1 MAAATLDTDVLVVG
15 AGPTGLM
22 LACWLA
28 RLGVD
33 HVLVDEGTGPTR
45 ESRAVVLQACSMELY
60 AQLGMVDAVRDRVSW
75 ASGLRPGWERRPAPG
90 VVPLA
95 VMMGMQSPH
104 PGVHVLEQSENE
116 RLLGARLR
124 ELGSD
129 VAWSSRL
136 LELHQGDGRVR
147 ALLATPSG
155 PRTVTARWCVGTDG
169 AGSTVR
175 QQTGIAF
182 RGSTAAQT
190 FWVADAAT
198 VEGLEE
204 GRITLRAGA
213 DRFLLTFPLGPGR
226 HRLIGVLGDGEE
238 ADPQRV
244 TAELGERFDVRVSD
258 LRWFSSYRVHHKVAE
273 SFRRGRVLLAGD
285 AAHVH
290 SPVGGQGMN
299 TGLQDAHGLAF
310 KLAAV
315 LAGQAGEDHLD
326 HHDLERRPVALRLV
340 GSTDR
345 VFTAVVDRSRA
356 AVLARRLAVPL
367 LAPVVSLVVG
377 RLPVARRLAGYVGQL
392 RIHYWRSPEH
402 RRRSRGRRDPVVG
415 RRLPWTGD
423 NHESLRS
430 ADWQVHG
437 YGTEL
442 PALTGLPSLVTR
454 THRFSPR
461 PELGLVPGRWL
472 LVRPDGFVAAAAS
485 PARAA
490 AVFDAALAELGFL
503 PGARHPHP

>member
-1 MAAATLDTDVLVVG
+1 MAAAALDTDVLVVG

-22 LACWLA
+22 LAAWLA

-33 HVLVDEGTGPTR
+33 HLLVDDGEGPTR
-45 ESRAVVLQACSMELY
+45 ESRAVVLQARSMEVY
-60 AQLGMVDAVRDRVSW
+60 DQLGMVDAVRDRVAW
-75 ASGLRPGWERRPAPG
+75 ASGLRPGWGRRPAPG

-104 PGVHVLEQSENE
+104 PGVHVLEQSQNE

-129 VAWSSRL
+129 VGWGTRL
-136 LELHQGDGRVR
+136 RELHQQDDHVR
-147 ALLATPSG
+147 ALLDTPSG
-155 PRTVTARWCVGTDG
+155 PRTVTARWCVGADG

-175 QQTGIAF
+175 QQTGIEF
-182 RGSTAAQT
+182 RGSTAPQT
-190 FWVADAAT
+190 FWVADAGT
-198 VEGLEE
+198 VTGLED
-204 GRITLRAGA
+204 GLITLRAAA

-226 HRLIGVLGDGEE
+226 HRLIGVLGGGEE
-238 ADPQRV
+238 ADAGQV
-244 TAELGERFDVRVSD
+244 TAELDEHFDVRASD
-258 LRWFSSYRVHHKVAE
+258 LRWFSSYRVHHRVAE
-273 SFRRGRVLLAGD
+273 GFRRGRVLLVGD

-315 LAGQAGEDHLD
+315 LSGQAGEDHLD
-326 HHDLERRPVALRLV
+326 HHEVERRPVALRLV

-345 VFTAVVDRSRA
+345 VFGAVVSRSRP
-356 AVLARRLAVPL
+356 AVLTRRLVVPVLAPTVSL
-367 LAPVVSLVVG
+367 LAG

-392 RIHYWRSPEH
+392 RVHYWRSAEQ
-402 RRRSRGRRDPVVG
+402 RRRAGGRRDPVVG

-423 NHESLRS
+423 NHEVLRS

-437 YGTEL
+437 YGTAL
-442 PALTGLPSLVTR
+442 PAMTGLPSLVAR

-461 PELGLVPGRWL
+461 PELGLPAGRWL
-472 LVRPDGFVAAAAS
+472 LVRPDGFVAAAAA
-485 PARAA
+485 PGQAA

-503 PGARHPHP
+503 PAARRPHP